1 MAVIDAQVHV
11 YQHNHP
17 GRPWAG
23 TLHGPAE
30 VTGADM
36 VAAMDRVGVD
46 GALLVSAWTMYRYD
60 PSYAI
65 EVHAAHPKRFAMVA
79 PMDPRHDDVVEQVGL
94 WAARPGAVGI
104 RLLFWSSASEDID
117 HPNVGRVL
125 DAAAHHGLPVCTL
138 AWGKLDRL
146 ASLAAAHPETQIVVD
161 HLGLRQPFEPPVP
174 SDGFA
179 DLPAL
184 LALAQYPN
192 VAVKITGAATLSQVP
207 CPFDDLWE
215 PLGLIFDAFGI
226 HRCMWGTDW
235 TRAVGLVSFD
245 DAVAAF
251 RDTDRIG
258 PAERDAL
265 MGGTLSRIFRWSPT
279 PGATAH
285 RA

>member
-11 YQHNHP
+11 YERNHP

-23 TLHGPAE
+23 HLHGPAE

-46 GALLVSAWTMYRYD
+46 GALLVSAWSMYRYD

-65 EVHAAHPKRFAMVA
+65 EAHAAHPDRFALIA
-79 PMDPRHDDVVEQVGL
+79 PMDPRRDDVVEQVEQ
-94 WAARPGAVGI
+94 WAARPGAVGV
-104 RLLFWSSASEDID
+104 RLLFWSSASDDID

-125 DAAAHHGLPVCTL
+125 DAAARHGLPVCTL
-138 AWGKLDRL
+138 AWGKLDRI
-146 ASLAAAHPETQIVVD
+146 AQLAAAHPSTALVVD
-161 HLGLRQPFEPPVP
+161 HLGLRQPFEPPAP
-174 SDGFA
+174 TDGFA

-184 LALAQYPN
+184 LALAGYPN
-192 VAVKITGAATLSQVP
+192 VAVKITGAATLSQRP
-207 CPFDDLWE
+207 YPFEDLWD
-215 PLGLIFDAFGI
+215 PLGRIFDAFGI
-226 HRCMWGTDW
+226 DRCMWGTDW
-235 TRAVGLVSFD
+235 TRAVELVTYD

-251 RDTDRIG
+251 RETDRIG

-279 PGATAH
+279 GTAA
-285 RA
+285 R